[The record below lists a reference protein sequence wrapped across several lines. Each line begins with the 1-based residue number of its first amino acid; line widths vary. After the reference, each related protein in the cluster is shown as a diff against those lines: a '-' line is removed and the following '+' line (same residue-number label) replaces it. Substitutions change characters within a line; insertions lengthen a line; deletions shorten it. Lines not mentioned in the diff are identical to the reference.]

1 MDGEE
6 VRHLESARA
15 GSAESFSALVRLHHA
30 PVRAYIGRFLRG
42 REVVDDVAQ
51 ETFLDAW
58 LTLSGY
64 RGESSF
70 RMWLL
75 GIARH
80 RALMALRD
88 EQRRRPRGLLA
99 GLMAR
104 RLEADPSELHERRL
118 AALRTCLQALPPAGA
133 GLVEA
138 FYFKGRPAAEIARQ
152 EGRKVGAVWMA
163 LLRVRQALREC
174 MEMKLGPRGA
184 QP

>member
-6 VRHLESARA
+6 ARFLESARA

-30 PVRAYIGRFLRG
+30 PVRAYVGRFLSG

-51 ETFLDAW
+51 ETFLRAW

-88 EQRRRPRGLLA
+88 EQRRRPQGFLA
-99 GLMAR
+99 ELMAR
-104 RLEADPSELHERRL
+104 RLEADPAETHERRL
-118 AALRTCLQALPPAGA
+118 AALRNCLQALPAAGA

-138 FYFKGRPAAEIARQ
+138 FYFQGRPAAEIAR
-152 EGRKVGAVWMA
+152 EGGKKEGAVWMA

-174 MEMKLGPRGA
+174 MELKLGARGA
-184 QP
+184 ES

>member
-6 VRHLESARA
+6 AKYLESARG
-15 GSAESFSALVRLHHA
+15 GSAEAFSALVRLHHA
-30 PVRAYIGRFLRG
+30 PVRAYVGRFLRG
-42 REVVDDVAQ
+42 RDVVDDVAQ
-51 ETFLDAW
+51 ETFLRAW

-88 EQRRRPRGLLA
+88 EQSRRPRGFLA
-99 GLMAR
+99 ELMAR
-104 RLEADPSELHERRL
+104 RLEADPGETHERRL
-118 AALRTCLQALPPAGA
+118 AALRGCLQSLSPAGA

-138 FYFKGRPAAEIARQ
+138 FYVQGRPAAEIAR
-152 EGRKVGAVWMA
+152 EGGKKEGAVWMA

-174 MEMKLGPRGA
+174 METKLRGA
-184 QP
+184 ES